1 MLMLL
6 SFPQCFIVTSQKEN
20 ETYRK
25 EGVKS
30 QLETKSDGFLLPLDL
45 NSVGFVPADTAEI
58 ALRIQTQWK
67 PSAPLRQS
75 YFLFFFLNFS
85 SIFSKG
91 KKINK
96 PWSRFW
102 WWHFYE
108 VSSAVSSGSS
118 FLSGVVLEPL
128 MSFLRCSVA
137 PRRSQKLLFTTES
150 IGIKL

>member
-58 ALRIQTQWK
+58 ALRIQTQ
-67 PSAPLRQS
+67 
-75 YFLFFFLNFS
+75 
-85 SIFSKG
+85 
-91 KKINK
+91 
-96 PWSRFW
+96 
-102 WWHFYE
+102 
-108 VSSAVSSGSS
+108 
-118 FLSGVVLEPL
+118 
-128 MSFLRCSVA
+128 
-137 PRRSQKLLFTTES
+137 
-150 IGIKL
+150 